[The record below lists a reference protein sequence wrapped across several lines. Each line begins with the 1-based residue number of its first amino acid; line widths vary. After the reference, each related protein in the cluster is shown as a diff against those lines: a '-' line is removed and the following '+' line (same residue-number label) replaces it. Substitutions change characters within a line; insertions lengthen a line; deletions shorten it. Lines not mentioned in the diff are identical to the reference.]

1 MDTAE
6 RDHTAGFDTPDVM
19 DAGRRGR
26 LAECGSLGT
35 ADEVVEFSTHVRGRP
50 VTCRWDGV
58 QLSGD
63 APLLER
69 LRRGGALPEPGARPG
84 AVARAIR
91 SAVPA
96 PVSLEVVAVDEPTAP
111 TQPAWSAPAPTERTP
126 PSAVR

>member
-6 RDHTAGFDTPDVM
+6 RDHTAERDTPDVV
-19 DAGRRGR
+19 DVERHGR
-26 LAECGSLGT
+26 LAECGSIG
-35 ADEVVEFSTHVRGRP
+35 AEDEIVEFSTHVRGRP

-63 APLLER
+63 AALLER

-96 PVSLEVVAVDEPTAP
+96 PVSLEVVAVDAPTAP
-111 TQPAWSAPAPTERTP
+111 PQPAWGAPGPTARTSP
-126 PSAVR
+126 TAVR

>member
-1 MDTAE
+1 MDTVE
-6 RDHTAGFDTPDVM
+6 RDHTVER
-19 DAGRRGR
+19 DAPGVSDAERRGR

-35 ADEVVEFSTHVRGRP
+35 PDEVVEFSTHVRGRS

-58 QLSGD
+58 RLSGD
-63 APLLER
+63 AALLER

-96 PVSLEVVAVDEPTAP
+96 PVSLEVVAVEVPRAP
-111 TQPAWSAPAPTERTP
+111 LQPARSAPAPTERP
-126 PSAVR
+126 PPTAVG